1 MVRHLNKDGL
11 VRRILSRGEVMAA
24 ITKVYRQMALEHHP
38 DRGGDPKTMSVINLF
53 VERLRA
59 AVREIAL

>member
-1 MVRHLNKDGL
+1 
-11 VRRILSRGEVMAA
+11 MAA
-24 ITKVYRQMALEHHP
+24 RSRWEGSVLPLLR
-38 DRGGDPKTMSVINLF
+38 DPKTMSVINLF